1 MAEIE
6 IPSPAKI
13 NLYLAVTGRRKD
25 GFHSLTSL
33 VAPLEFGD
41 RIAIRARKGRSGI
54 KLDSNYKSIPL
65 DQSNLVWQAASR
77 FLDRFGIEAELFV
90 YIDKR
95 IPVGA
100 GLGGG
105 SSNATSTLKGL
116 SQLFGIDDEPGI
128 RSLAESLGSDCAL
141 FLGNAPV
148 IMRGRGE
155 QLESLKPEARRG
167 LSGLRLALFKPSFG
181 VSTVWAYKSLAA
193 EPSLYVDPKKAEAQL
208 GAWGRGESPLGSVLY
223 NSFSAVASPKYPAIP
238 LVLDRISASMGT
250 PCIMSGSGSC
260 CFALA
265 GDHEIERI
273 RSIVAECWGKKAFFQ
288 ATRIA
293 DI

>member
-33 VAPLEFGD
+33 VAPLKFGD

-54 KLDSNYKSIPL
+54 KIDSNSNSIPL
-65 DQSNLVWQAASR
+65 GQSNLVWQAASR
-77 FLDRFGIEAELFV
+77 FVDRFGIEAELFL

-105 SSNATSTLKGL
+105 SSNATSTLRGL
-116 SQLFGIDDEPGI
+116 SNLFGIDDEPGI
-128 RSLAESLGSDCAL
+128 RSLAESLGSDCSL
-141 FLGNAPV
+141 FLDNAPV

-155 QLESLKPEARRG
+155 QLESLEPEVRRG

-193 EPSLYVDPKKAEAQL
+193 DPSSYIDPKKAEAEL
-208 GAWGRGESPLGSVLY
+208 GAWGRGELPLGSVLY
-223 NSFSAVASPKYPAIP
+223 NSFCSVASQKYPAIP
-238 LVLDRISASMGT
+238 LVLERIRASTGT
-250 PCIMSGSGSC
+250 PCLMSGSGSC
-260 CFALA
+260 CFAL
-265 GDHEIERI
+265 GEDQEIERI
-273 RSIVAECWGKKAFFQ
+273 RELVIESWGANAFFQ